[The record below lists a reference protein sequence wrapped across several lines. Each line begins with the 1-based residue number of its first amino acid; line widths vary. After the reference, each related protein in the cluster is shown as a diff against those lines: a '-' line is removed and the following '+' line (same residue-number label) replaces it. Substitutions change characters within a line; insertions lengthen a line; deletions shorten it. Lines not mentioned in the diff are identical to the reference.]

1 MEIECPNQAVAIWT
15 EGDTIQVRFPDRQL
29 IAIPVVEWPRL
40 FTILKHREDSV
51 TKRRPMTVGT
61 LAAPVQY
68 DIDKV
73 AKLMKEND
81 AMLADKA
88 NGKAA
93 ANRERLLRKDR
104 KMQASKE
111 ADELLALAGL

>member
-1 MEIECPNQAVAIWT
+1 MDIDCPNQAVAIWT

-29 IAIPVVEWPRL
+29 VAIPVAEWPRL
-40 FTILKHREDSV
+40 FTILKHREDS
-51 TKRRPMTVGT
+51 THKRRPMTVGT

-68 DIDKV
+68 DIDAIANAVNGHPVDPEKAV
-73 AKLMKEND
+73 A
-81 AMLADKA
+81 
-88 NGKAA
+88 KAA

-111 ADELLALAGL
+111 ADDLLALAGL

>member
-1 MEIECPNQAVAIWT
+1 MEIECPSHAIAIWT

-29 IAIPVVEWPRL
+29 VAIPVTEWPRL

-68 DIDKV
+68 DID
-73 AKLMKEND
+73 AI
-81 AMLADKA
+81 
-88 NGKAA
+88 
-93 ANRERLLRKDR
+93 ANRSCMARRSIQR
-104 KMQASKE
+104 SRCFQ
-111 ADELLALAGL
+111 GRRQP

>member
-1 MEIECPNQAVAIWT
+1 MEIECPSHAIAIWT

-29 IAIPVVEWPRL
+29 IAIPVTEWPRL

-61 LAAPVQY
+61 RAAPVQY
-68 DIDKV
+68 DIDAIAKAVNGHSVGPERAV
-73 AKLMKEND
+73 A
-81 AMLADKA
+81 
-88 NGKAA
+88 KAA

-104 KMQASKE
+104 KMRAGKE
-111 ADELLALAGL
+111 ADELLRLAGL